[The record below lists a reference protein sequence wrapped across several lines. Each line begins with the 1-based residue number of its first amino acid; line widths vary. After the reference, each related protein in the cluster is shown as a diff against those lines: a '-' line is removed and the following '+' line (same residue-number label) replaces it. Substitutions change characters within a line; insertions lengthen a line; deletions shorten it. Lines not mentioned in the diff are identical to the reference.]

1 MAAKSKSAD
10 RATVVG
16 KLVKL
21 LKKEFGPAPKRET
34 LPVLETIIYAI
45 CLENS
50 HPDEAMAG
58 FQRLKSSFIDWNEIR
73 VSTIS
78 ELEPVFIGLPQ
89 PEWKAMR
96 VRYFL
101 FYIFDHQYSY
111 DFDALKKKTLELAQ
125 KQLQKIKHL
134 TPFVR
139 NYLFQTTLGNHVI
152 PMDRQMV
159 RAAQWL
165 GLLPD
170 GCDEDVAADALKG
183 VIRKSD
189 GPEFFWLL
197 KSLSVCSKLAPVLKD
212 MTVPSDEADALLESA
227 ESRLTDVLAG
237 RKPKQV
243 APEAKKPDKAAKP
256 EKPKASEKAPSPK
269 KSEPTAKPDSKPAP
283 ASPKTAGTTSK
294 KAAAVSPK
302 PTPKAPSKSAA
313 KPAPESAKKT
323 ADKGKPAPAAKKS
336 TKKS

>member
-58 FQRLKSSFIDWNEIR
+58 FQRLKASFIDWNEIR

-96 VRYFL
+96 IRYFL

-165 GLLPD
+165 GLLPE
-170 GCDEDVAADALKG
+170 GCDEDVAADTLKG
-183 VIRKSD
+183 VVRKSD

-197 KSLSVCSKLAPVLKD
+197 KSLSVCSKLAPALKD
-212 MTVPSDEADALLESA
+212 MTVPPGEADALLESA

-237 RKPKQV
+237 RKPKSV
-243 APEAKKPDKAAKP
+243 APEPKKPAKP
-256 EKPKASEKAPSPK
+256 EKPKASEKTPAAK
-269 KSEPTAKPDSKPAP
+269 KGEPPAKPESKPVSTGAK
-283 ASPKTAGTTSK
+283 ASGTTSK
-294 KAAAVSPK
+294 KATAA
-302 PTPKAPSKSAA
+302 PKAAQEVPPRSTAR
-313 KPAPESAKKT
+313 PAPALAKKS
-323 ADKGKPAPAAKKS
+323 ADKGKAAPAAKKS